1 MLADS
6 GLLNDLETH
15 SFSATGQPMCVYG
28 DPVYPLR
35 VHLQAPF
42 RDAVLTQD
50 MKNSNKAMSGVRISV
65 EWLFGDIINTFKFM
79 DFKKNLKVGLSPIGK
94 IYFASAII
102 RNALTCLYGN
112 ITSLFFQIDP
122 PILHEYLN

>member
-28 DPVYPLR
+28 DPAYPLR

-50 MKNSNKAMSGVRISV
+50 MKNFNKAMSGVRISV

-102 RNALTCLYGN
+102 RNTLTCLYGN
-112 ITSLFFQIDP
+112 ITSLFFQIDQP
-122 PILHEYLN
+122 TLHEYLN

>member
-1 MLADS
+1 M
-6 GLLNDLETH
+6 
-15 SFSATGQPMCVYG
+15 M
-28 DPVYPLR
+28 R
-35 VHLQAPF
+35 VCWQTL
-42 RDAVLTQD
+42 VSL
-50 MKNSNKAMSGVRISV
+50 
-65 EWLFGDIINTFKFM
+65 IINTFKFM

-122 PILHEYLN
+122 PTLHEYLN